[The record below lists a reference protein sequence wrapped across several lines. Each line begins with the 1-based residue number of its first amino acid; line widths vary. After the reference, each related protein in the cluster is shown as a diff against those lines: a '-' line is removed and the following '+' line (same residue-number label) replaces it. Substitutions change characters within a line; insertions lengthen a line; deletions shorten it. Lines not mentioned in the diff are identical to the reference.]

1 MARLKKALRPLTRK
15 RQIDAA
21 LELLKPPA
29 DKREQYRH
37 TIEQALDS
45 LMARSE
51 VDRATKKAKRAWT
64 AALESMQAACV
75 TCAAAGGDPWV
86 LPQKV
91 IDRAV
96 ELDRMS
102 EITQAVLPLPWSKKQ
117 YAIVLAYDLLLGWGH
132 KIKVSVSA
140 DWHKLAKI
148 INSEPTS
155 LYRQLHQMLPDI
167 RSRPLEIR
175 RHQKHPL
182 SRI

>member
-1 MARLKKALRPLTRK
+1 MARLKKASRPLTRK
-15 RQIDAA
+15 RQIEAA
-21 LELLKPPA
+21 LELLKPPV

-37 TIEQALDS
+37 TIEQALDR
-45 LMARSE
+45 LTAPSE

-75 TCAAAGGDPWV
+75 TYAAAGGDPWV

-96 ELDRMS
+96 GLDRMS
-102 EITQAVLPLPWSKKQ
+102 ELTEEIFPSPWSKKQ
-117 YAIVLAYDLLLGWGH
+117 YAIVLAYDLLLGWDR
-132 KIKVSVSA
+132 KIKVS
-140 DWHKLAKI
+140 DGGEWHKLAKI
-148 INSEPTS
+148 INGEPTS

-167 RSRPLEIR
+167 RSRPPEIR
-175 RHQKHPL
+175 QRQKYPL